1 METARG
7 NCGFLDVSTIL
18 SKDNRFWQRM
28 QDFIQP
34 GDVVLAD
41 IGTSS
46 AGTAGLR
53 MPNGVAVIGQP
64 LWAAVGYA
72 LPALLGTL
80 LAAPRRRQLLFIGDG
95 AFQMTAQELSTI
107 LRRSLRPIIFL
118 INNNGYTIERLILD
132 SGSSYNDINQW
143 RYTEAASFF
152 DTQDQAI
159 AYRVRTE
166 DELEGALTTSL
177 NREALVLIELVM
189 SRLDAPGP
197 LVNFAQRCAKFNFP
211 QLATIQ
217 GPGP

>member
-1 METARG
+1 
-7 NCGFLDVSTIL
+7 
-18 SKDNRFWQRM
+18 M
-28 QDFIQP
+28 QDFIRP

-107 LRRSLRPIIFL
+107 LRRGLKPIIFL
-118 INNNGYTIERLILD
+118 INNNGYTVERLILGA
-132 SGSSYNDINQW
+132 SSSYNDINQW
-143 RYTEAASFF
+143 RYAEAASFF

-166 DELEGALTTSL
+166 DELDGALAASRD
-177 NREALVLIELVM
+177 REALVLIELVM

-197 LVNFAQRCAKFNFP
+197 LVNFAQRCAEFNFP
-211 QLATIQ
+211 HLATSL
-217 GPGP
+217 GRRP